1 MAKKASRKASRKAS
15 KKVGKKAKKSGVKKA
30 RKNAPAKTSGG
41 KSASGK
47 SAGGSIIP
55 AMRYRDPN
63 KAVEFLCQAFGF
75 KEKAVYRGESGGVEH
90 AELTLG
96 NGMIMLGPVRDT
108 EFSKL
113 MKQPD
118 EAGGET
124 QTAYIV
130 VKDVDAHHARAKAA
144 GAEIVIDIKDEDYGG
159 RDYTCRGPE
168 GHIWTF
174 GSYDPWRQ

>member
-1 MAKKASRKASRKAS
+1 MAKRASRKASRRATKKA
-15 KKVGKKAKKSGVKKA
+15 GKKAKPRSAKKKA
-30 RKNAPAKTSGG
+30 RKNAPAKRATS
-41 KSASGK
+41 K

-144 GAEIVIDIKDEDYGG
+144 GIEIVIDIKDEDYGG
-159 RDYTCRGPE
+159 RDYTCRDPE

-174 GSYDPWRQ
+174 GSYDPWQAQK